1 MRPLFALLAFV
12 LLAMSQPVPADEIVL
27 KQGDRERKIVGKVLV
42 TAEDGG
48 IIALAPDG
56 RIWPIRPAELVSHKP
71 GGPEFVPL
79 DHQQLIAEL
88 KQELPA
94 GFRFHETKHYLICY
108 NTSDAYAQWCGGLFE
123 RLYGAFT
130 NYWTEREMPLV
141 EPTFPMVAVVFADRE
156 SFADYSRAELGDAVS
171 AIIGYYSFRSNHMT
185 MYDLTGIEALRKPGD
200 KGKTADINQFLSQ
213 PQAERTVATIIHEAT
228 HQIAHNCGL
237 QTRYAS
243 NPMWFSEGMALYFE
257 TPDLKSR
264 KGWRNIGAVNQFQ
277 MGNFQKYLARR
288 PAGALATIIT
298 DDKAFRDAQKSADA
312 YAESWALTYFLMRA
326 RPKQYQEY
334 LAMLSKKEVAA
345 WDTAETRLT
354 EFKKTFGELAGL
366 EADYLR
372 FMRKVRSN

>member
-1 MRPLFALLAFV
+1 M
-12 LLAMSQPVPADEIVL
+12 
-27 KQGDRERKIVGKVLV
+27 
-42 TAEDGG
+42 
-48 IIALAPDG
+48 
-56 RIWPIRPAELVSHKP
+56 
-71 GGPEFVPL
+71 
-79 DHQQLIAEL
+79 

-141 EPTFPMVAVVFADRE
+141 EPTFPMIAVVFSDRE
-156 SFADYSRAELGDAVS
+156 SFANYSRAELGDAVS

-243 NPMWFSEGMALYFE
+243 NPMWVSEGMALYFE

-334 LAMLSKKEVAA
+334 LTMLSKKEVAA
-345 WDTAETRLT
+345 WDTAETRLA
-354 EFKKTFGELAGL
+354 EFKKTFGELAGF
-366 EADYLR
+366 EEDYLR